1 MDQENPVKPYKRKG
15 KKFNSEHCN
24 DDMSFEDCE
33 MAILRH
39 AVDESEKIQGQK
51 VANSEEVKKIIKI
64 LEDFL
69 VRKKCICYGG
79 TAINNILPKYAQFYN
94 KDIEVPDYDFF
105 SPNALEDAKELAD
118 IYYAEGYIEVEAKSG
133 MHTGTFKV
141 YVDFLSIADITFLEP
156 SIFNAITKDAIT
168 IAGIKYAPPNFLRMS
183 MYLELSRPAG
193 DVSRWEKVAKRLN
206 LLNKYHPY
214 RKSMSTLS
222 EKCSH
227 IDFQRKMHQNMHE
240 SEKLY
245 INARDSFI
253 EQGAVF
259 FGGYASKLYSRYLP
273 KEHQRKLQKV
283 PDFDVI
289 SEEPERCAMIVCERL
304 RENGFKNVEEIKH
317 DEIGEIIPER
327 IEIKVGKDT
336 VAYIYHP
343 VACHNYN
350 TIQIGT
356 QEINIAT
363 IDTMLSFYL
372 AFIYVDEFVFFKER
386 ILCMANYLFE
396 VEHHNKLEQ
405 TGILKR
411 YSVKCIGKQPTIEEI
426 RAEKAEKYKELS
438 QKRGTKEYEMW
449 FLKYSPTGQSRI
461 ATQLPDELGQTLH
474 KGKKEKPLSVAKDV
488 EEEKKEESVEQ
499 TDEGNTS
506 NKSRN
511 KHRKSMKKSSAHH
524 INMLGDILFG
534 NIRKSHQHEK
544 IEKSRTQKKHNSG
557 QGTFEVKR
565 TEPRSGSKRFL
576 DSFPRISEADS
587 EKNTP
592 PTTNFK
598 GHRRSPKKF
607 ANKRKD
613 KGYLY

>member
-1 MDQENPVKPYKRKG
+1 MDQENPIKPYKRKG

-69 VRKKCICYGG
+69 VRKKCVCYGG

-105 SPNALEDAKELAD
+105 SPTALEDAKELAD

-141 YVDFLSIADITFLEP
+141 YVDFLPIADITFLEP

-214 RKSMSTLS
+214 KKSMSSLS
-222 EKCSH
+222 EKCSR

-240 SEKLY
+240 SEKIY
-245 INARDSFI
+245 INVRDSFI

-438 QKRGTKEYEMW
+438 QKKGTKEYEMW
-449 FLKYSPTGQSRI
+449 FLKYSPSGQSRI
-461 ATQLPDELGQTLH
+461 ATQLRSQEQAKLAKDFGKTML
-474 KGKKEKPLSVAKDV
+474 KGKKEKKPAEKPISLAKDV
-488 EEEKKEESVEQ
+488 VEEDKDVTEEKKEESVNEQ
-499 TDEGNTS
+499 TFGENENSYYKSSSIDFDERSSSTS
-506 NKSRN
+506 TDDLGFTAPPVPVKPSHN
-511 KHRKSMKKSSAHH
+511 KHGKSMKKSST
-524 INMLGDILFG
+524 NPRNVLGDILFG
-534 NIRKSHQHEK
+534 KT
-544 IEKSRTQKKHNSG
+544 RTQKKHKKLNKTYNSA
-557 QGTFEVKR
+557 
-565 TEPRSGSKRFL
+565 S
-576 DSFPRISEADS
+576 
-587 EKNTP
+587 
-592 PTTNFK
+592 
-598 GHRRSPKKF
+598 
-607 ANKRKD
+607 KRKD

>member
-1 MDQENPVKPYKRKG
+1 MDQENPIKPYKRKG

-105 SPNALEDAKELAD
+105 TPTALEDAKELAD
-118 IYYAEGYIEVEAKSG
+118 IYYAAGYMEVEAKSG

-141 YVDFLSIADITFLEP
+141 YVDFLPIADITFLEP
-156 SIFNAITKDAIT
+156 SIFEAISRDAIT

-214 RKSMSTLS
+214 RKSMSALS
-222 EKCSH
+222 EKCSR

-245 INARDSFI
+245 INVRDSFI
-253 EQGAVF
+253 EQGVVF

-289 SEEPERCAMIVCERL
+289 SEEPDRCAMIVCERL
-304 RENGFKNVEEIKH
+304 RENGFTNVEEIKH
-317 DEIGEIIPER
+317 EEIGEIIPER

-449 FLKYSPTGQSRI
+449 FLKYNPTSK
-461 ATQLPDELGQTLH
+461 TMF
-474 KGKKEKPLSVAKDV
+474 KGKKEKKSSIMHVSVANDVMEEDKDEV
-488 EEEKKEESVEQ
+488 NMYKEESV
-499 TDEGNTS
+499 TNRVDEENIEKSS
-506 NKSRN
+506 NKSQSSPVAKLPLRSENLVVGLHKKQWSPDHN
-511 KHRKSMKKSSAHH
+511 KHGKSMKKSSIHH
-524 INMLGDILFG
+524 QNMLGDILFG
-534 NIRKSHQHEK
+534 QRSVASLPEK
-544 IEKSRTQKKHNSG
+544 FGQTRTQKKHKKLNKTHNSA
-557 QGTFEVKR
+557 
-565 TEPRSGSKRFL
+565 S
-576 DSFPRISEADS
+576 
-587 EKNTP
+587 
-592 PTTNFK
+592 
-598 GHRRSPKKF
+598 
-607 ANKRKD
+607 KRKD